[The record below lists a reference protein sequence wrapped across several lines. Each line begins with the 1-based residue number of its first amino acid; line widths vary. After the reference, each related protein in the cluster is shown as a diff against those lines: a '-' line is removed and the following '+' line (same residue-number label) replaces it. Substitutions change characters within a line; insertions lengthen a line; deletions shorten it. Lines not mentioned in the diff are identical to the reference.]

1 MSSLPPPTSTKI
13 RHDTTRNSTRAS
25 QEDGESCHQSQS
37 LHVPQ
42 HQTPQ
47 RGSSARPAPA
57 ASSHRRMA
65 FRPTVSYREIPSRT
79 TLTSFDIGELWFTSH
94 DFDLNKA
101 ESRATVKKMRK
112 LLRRHAAAGGNMPNQ
127 ALLTSF
133 DDDDDTTI
141 RGLEHLRSRSV
152 LVELQQQKLQVI
164 DAVLGARDRGRRR
177 DVIASISQKF
187 SVKARVRAIQVG
199 WQDAI
204 DAWQGETATAGSALH
219 ILFGGHLARILKES
233 IGRV

>member
-1 MSSLPPPTSTKI
+1 MLPTLLHSARKALEATSRQHCDLRSFLLSYFKPFYRPLGLRFASVSRKKSSLARSAVRPVMSSLPPPTSTKI
-13 RHDTTRNSTRAS
+13 RHDTTRNSTRAI

-57 ASSHRRMA
+57 PAASSRRRVA

-79 TLTSFDIGELWFTSH
+79 TLTSYDIGELWFTSH

-112 LLRRHAAAGGNMPNQ
+112 LLRRHAAAGGNIPNQ
-127 ALLTSF
+127 TLLTSF
-133 DDDDDTTI
+133 DDDDDDTTI
-141 RGLEHLRSRSV
+141 RGLEHLQSRSV
-152 LVELQQQKLQVI
+152 LVE
-164 DAVLGARDRGRRR
+164 
-177 DVIASISQKF
+177 STS
-187 SVKARVRAIQVG
+187 
-199 WQDAI
+199 
-204 DAWQGETATAGSALH
+204 
-219 ILFGGHLARILKES
+219 GH
-233 IGRV
+233 

>member
-1 MSSLPPPTSTKI
+1 MSSLPPTSTKI
-13 RHDTTRNSTRAS
+13 RHDTIRNSARAS
-25 QEDGESCHQSQS
+25 QEDGESCQKSQG

-42 HQTPQ
+42 HLTSQ

-57 ASSHRRMA
+57 ASSRRRVA

-79 TLTSFDIGELWFTSH
+79 TLTSRDIGELWFTSH

-112 LLRRHAAAGGNMPNQ
+112 RLRRHAAAGGNILVPNQ

-133 DDDDDTTI
+133 DDDDTTI

-152 LVELQQQKLQVI
+152 LVELQQQKLQI
-164 DAVLGARDRGRRR
+164 TDAVLGAQDRGRRR
-177 DVIASISQKF
+177 DAIAAISQKF
-187 SVKARVRAIQVG
+187 SAKARERAIQVG
-199 WQDAI
+199 RQDAI
-204 DAWQGETATAGSALH
+204 DA
-219 ILFGGHLARILKES
+219 
-233 IGRV
+233 